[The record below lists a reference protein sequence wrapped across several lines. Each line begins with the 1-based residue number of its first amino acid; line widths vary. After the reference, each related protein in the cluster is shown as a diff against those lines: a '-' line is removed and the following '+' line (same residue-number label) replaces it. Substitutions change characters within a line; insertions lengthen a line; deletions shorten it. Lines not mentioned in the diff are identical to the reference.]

1 LVLLGASEYAA
12 LIPLPVLAGILITV
26 GLGIIDY
33 KGLKHIKDVPRSEA
47 VIMLIVLGLTVF
59 VDLLQA
65 VAVGMVLASVLFM
78 KKMGDVAEE
87 RAETKPMNESM
98 GRLLEDTSSDCQVYV
113 QTFDGPIFF
122 GFTAYFSQII
132 ADLPNVKMV
141 VLRMENVPY
150 IDQSGMYAI
159 EDAVLELE
167 KRGIEVFMTG
177 IQKQPE
183 DMLRRI
189 KLIPDVIE
197 EESLFKD
204 FETFKRF
211 VSIAKS
217 S

>member
-1 LVLLGASEYAA
+1 
-12 LIPLPVLAGILITV
+12 
-26 GLGIIDY
+26 
-33 KGLKHIKDVPRSEA
+33 
-47 VIMLIVLGLTVF
+47 
-59 VDLLQA
+59 
-65 VAVGMVLASVLFM
+65 
-78 KKMGDVAEE
+78 
-87 RAETKPMNESM
+87 
-98 GRLLEDTSSDCQVYV
+98 
-113 QTFDGPIFF
+113 
-122 GFTAYFSQII
+122 
-132 ADLPNVKMV
+132 MV

-167 KRGIEVFMTG
+167 KRGIEVFLTG

-189 KLIPDVIE
+189 KLIPEVVE
-197 EESLFKD
+197 EESIFKD